1 MSSLLTL
8 PGNTASVAIA
18 KVPSAVTRLTLLDTA
33 ERLFAERGIDGT
45 SVRDI
50 TKAAAANVSAVNYHF
65 GGKDGLVEAVFFRRL
80 APLNDRRLT
89 RLEAAVKQAGDSP
102 VPLEGILDAFI
113 RPSVDELRTGGYSN
127 HFLRLMGRCLQEPN
141 PKLETFLVGVF
152 AEVVSTF
159 NPHFLRA
166 LPGLPAGE
174 LFWRTSFMFGT
185 LHHALYTWSRFET
198 CQFASMAGMPHTS
211 RLTGEQLVRSLIRYA
226 AAGMSAPFGSED
238 PLPS

>member
-1 MSSLLTL
+1 MSTLLTI
-8 PGNTASVAIA
+8 PGKSAPPAAA
-18 KVPSAVTRLTLLDTA
+18 KVPSAITRLSLLDTA

-89 RLEAAVKQAGDSP
+89 RLAAAVKQSGDAP
-102 VPLEGILDAFI
+102 VPLESILDSFI
-113 RPSVDELRTGGYSN
+113 RPSVDELRTGGYSD

-166 LPGLPAGE
+166 LPGLPERE

-198 CQFASMAGMPHTS
+198 CQFASMAGMPHTA

-226 AAGMSAPFGSED
+226 TAGMRAPFDLTES
-238 PLPS
+238 LPS

>member
-1 MSSLLTL
+1 MSTLLTL
-8 PGNTASVAIA
+8 PGKSAPAAAA
-18 KVPSAVTRLTLLDTA
+18 KVPSAITRLTLLDTA

-89 RLEAAVKQAGDSP
+89 RLAAAVKQSGDAP
-102 VPLEGILDAFI
+102 VPLESILDAFI

-166 LPGLPAGE
+166 LPGLPEKE

-198 CQFASMAGMPHTS
+198 CQFASMAGMPHTT

-226 AAGMSAPFGSED
+226 TAGMHAPLDLTES
-238 PLPS
+238 LPT

>member
-1 MSSLLTL
+1 MSTLLTL
-8 PGNTASVAIA
+8 PGKSVPDAIA

-50 TKAAAANVSAVNYHF
+50 TKAATANVSAVNYHF

-89 RLEAAVKQAGDSP
+89 RLEAAIKHAGESA
-102 VPLEGILDAFI
+102 VPLEDILDAFI
-113 RPSVDELRTGGYSN
+113 RPSVDELRTGGYTN

-198 CQFASMAGMPHTS
+198 CQFASMSGMPQTA

-226 AAGMSAPFGSED
+226 AAGMRAPFGSED
-238 PLPS
+238 SHTS